1 MKSRLGIF
9 TREEIDGELRQGA
22 SSSWSLRLWNTGTA
36 WIGQYERGGKGRVI
50 FGAMGLTR
58 DSVVAA
64 TPHHVS
70 ADMGEEVILLHL
82 ENGLY
87 FGLGNVGTR
96 IWKLLQEPIK
106 VREIEA
112 VLLKEYDV
120 EPERCQGEVM
130 NLVTDLLGQGLV
142 EVHA

>member
-1 MKSRLGIF
+1 
-9 TREEIDGELRQGA
+9 
-22 SSSWSLRLWNTGTA
+22 
-36 WIGQYERGGKGRVI
+36 
-50 FGAMGLTR
+50 MGLTR

>member
-1 MKSRLGIF
+1 
-9 TREEIDGELRQGA
+9 
-22 SSSWSLRLWNTGTA
+22 
-36 WIGQYERGGKGRVI
+36 
-50 FGAMGLTR
+50 
-58 DSVVAA
+58 
-64 TPHHVS
+64 
-70 ADMGEEVILLHL
+70 MGEEVILLHL